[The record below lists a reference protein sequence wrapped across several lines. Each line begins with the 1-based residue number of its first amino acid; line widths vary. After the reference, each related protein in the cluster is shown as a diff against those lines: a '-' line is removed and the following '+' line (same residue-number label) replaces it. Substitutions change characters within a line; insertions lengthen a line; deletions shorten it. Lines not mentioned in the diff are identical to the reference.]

1 MPSFSPTAS
10 LKSSHSSLSSC
21 SDILSDGN
29 FYDRPYVVDSSLVD
43 SNILVK
49 TNGFHQNGNLVKQH
63 VLEVRKINGFG
74 SVVEIE
80 TAEVPLGTNNN
91 VERLSSS
98 VDGSAAFLPNDEGS
112 DEFWLPPEP
121 EDWEDDVIDRVAS
134 YDDDDDECGDGA
146 TWARPSSLSS
156 FEEEG
161 SASFKVREEKVKAM
175 DNVKN
180 GKFAALV
187 SQLVK
192 SVGVSSSGGQ
202 GENWVDIV
210 TSLSWEAAAFV
221 KPNTHEGKAMDPD
234 GYVKIKCIASGLR
247 SQSQVY
253 KGLVFKKHAAHKHMP
268 IKYKNPRLLLI
279 HGSLDLSSGG
289 LSSFDSMQQQEKS
302 NLKTIVDMIENCHP
316 NVILVEKSVSR
327 DIRESILANRMT
339 LVFDMKLHR
348 LDRVARCVGSPISST
363 ELALGQKL
371 RQCDSFH
378 IERFV
383 EEHDVSNDGG
393 KTPSKTLMFLEGCPS
408 RLGCTIVLMGA
419 SSNELKRIK
428 CVIRCA
434 VVMAYH
440 FMLEASF
447 LLDQTSMF
455 STISPCEALDP
466 ALNRQISTLIGS
478 EDTHT
483 CDSKVSDAIDIPISN
498 GFHQNDPE
506 NLMSSS
512 EGSSSLSSHSFS
524 PETFPGVSLSTS
536 IEKAMNDGFPLF
548 SVSSKRITSPFGFNG
563 RNQDVEAV
571 AKIDDMQKDGYMED
585 NLPDTQPELSDTWN
599 HSDNAEDQLLSKDGI
614 CAALDSESILVLLSS
629 RNASRGTI
637 CEKSHFSH
645 IKFYRSFDV
654 PLGNFL
660 RDTLL
665 SQGLQCK
672 TCGESPEVHSF
683 FYAHHNKQLTIQVR
697 RLPAGKSLPG
707 ETEGKLWMWS
717 RCGLCQDGSLKS
729 TKRVLISTAAHGLSF
744 GKFLQLSFSDVSSFN
759 CSSSCGH
766 SFHKDFLYFFGLGP
780 MVAVFKYSS
789 VATCS
794 VSLPPQKMEFN
805 ASVKKE
811 FLKKESDDVY
821 LQGMLMFIDIEK
833 SLKEIEARYI
843 GVTLNIQGS
852 SKEFSDIMLM
862 LKQEKSQFEVEIQ
875 HATND
880 ESEVDA
886 ASRILRLNTFRLEL
900 LLKSCVWDQRLHAL
914 LSSDIKV
921 IDSNSIASVCVEA
934 NECPVTEI
942 CLNGQVEGST
952 GVWFENGLAVD
963 VLLTEHR
970 IEDGVSDSRGK
981 PHRSV
986 SLDLETDKDWI
997 WAAFDDIRREYME
1010 DLQRGYL
1017 PKIESFSSYAAESVP
1032 QKLINDEGSRLH
1044 IPLGAN
1050 DYIVSDYEEEF
1061 SSIIACALAL
1071 LKDFEVATDDLS
1083 ERERGNDFKPNE
1095 GSQKLTRIF
1104 SLTTSRWR
1112 SFGSLDSDGLHS
1124 PPANLEDSH
1133 TSSFDG
1139 LDLLDS
1145 TVSYSASHLE
1155 VSMGLGRKRKYSV
1168 VCLFASQFRQ
1178 LRDRCCPSEVDF
1190 IASLSRCRNWDAKG
1204 GKSKSFFA
1212 KTLDDRL
1219 IIKEIKRTELDSFM
1233 KFATNYFEY
1242 MNECYELGNQT
1253 CLAKILGI
1261 YQVTIRAPRS
1271 GKETRHDLLVMENL
1285 SFGWNISRQYDLKGA
1300 LHARLNTD
1308 EAGEVLL
1315 DQNFVNDMS
1324 VSPLYVCRKSKRNL
1338 QRAVYNDTNFL
1349 NTINVMDYSLLVGV
1363 DTQRGELVCG
1373 IIDYLRQY
1381 TWDKQL
1387 ENWVKSSLVVP
1398 KNQLP
1403 TIISPIEYKKRF
1415 RKFISIHFLTVPD
1428 HWCSHRS
1435 SDPCSVCGPASDNG
1449 VQQKKRGNE
1458 DDGLFHTTSQK
1469 QGKREQGTLK
1479 VA

>member
-1 MPSFSPTAS
+1 MPSLIPSAS
-10 LKSSHSSLSSC
+10 LESSHSSLSSC
-21 SDILSDGN
+21 SDISSDVN
-29 FYDRPYVVDSSLVD
+29 FYDRPYVEDSSQEDVSLKGRLD
-43 SNILVK
+43 NSDLSVK
-49 TNGFHQNGNLVKQH
+49 TNGFHQNGNLAKQH
-63 VLEVRKINGFG
+63 ILEVGRINSFG
-74 SVVEIE
+74 SLREVE
-80 TAEVPLGTNNN
+80 TAEVPRGTDSN
-91 VERLSSS
+91 VRRVSSS
-98 VDGSAAFLPNDEGS
+98 SDGSAASLPNDEGNA
-112 DEFWLPPEP
+112 EFWLPPEP
-121 EDWEDDVIDRVAS
+121 EDWEDDVIGRVAS

-161 SASFKVREEKVKAM
+161 SASYKFREEKVKAM

-180 GKFAALV
+180 GKFMALV

-192 SVGVSSSGGQ
+192 SVGVNSSRGQ

-234 GYVKIKCIASGLR
+234 GYVKIKCIATGLR
-247 SQSQVY
+247 SQSQVF

-268 IKYKNPRLLLI
+268 IKCKNPRLLLI
-279 HGSLDLSSGG
+279 HGSLDLTSGG

-302 NLKTIVDMIENCHP
+302 NLKTIVDMIENCNP

-327 DIRESILANRMT
+327 DIQESILANRMT

-348 LDRVARCVGSPISST
+348 LDRVARCIGSPILST

-371 RQCDSFH
+371 RQCESFH

-393 KTPSKTLMFLEGCPS
+393 KRPSKTLMFLEGCPS

-419 SSNELKRIK
+419 SSDELKRIK

-440 FMLEASF
+440 FMLETSF

-455 STISPCEALDP
+455 STISPCEVVDL
-466 ALNRQISTLIGS
+466 ALNSKRSTLIGS
-478 EDTHT
+478 DETNM
-483 CDSKVSDAIDIPISN
+483 CGPKESDARLNTPSTLAIPISN

-512 EGSSSLSSHSFS
+512 ETVSGL
-524 PETFPGVSLSTS
+524 SLSTS
-536 IEKAMNDGFPLF
+536 VEKVMNNSFPF
-548 SVSSKRITSPFGFNG
+548 FTVSSERIVSPFGFNG
-563 RNQDVEAV
+563 RNWDGQTA

-585 NLPDTQPELSDTWN
+585 NSSEFLDTWN
-599 HSDNAEDQLLSKDGI
+599 HSDNAEDHLPSKDGI

-654 PLGNFL
+654 PLGKFL
-660 RDTLL
+660 RDNLL
-665 SQGLQCK
+665 NQGLQCK
-672 TCGESPEVHSF
+672 TCGETPDVHSF
-683 FYAHHNKQLTIQVR
+683 FYAHHDKQLTIQVR
-697 RLPAGKSLPG
+697 HLPAGKSLPG

-717 RCGLCQDGSLKS
+717 RCSLCQDGSSKS

-759 CSSSCGH
+759 CSSRCGH

-794 VSLPPQKMEFN
+794 VSLPPQKMEFS
-805 ASVKKE
+805 ASVRRE
-811 FLKKESDDVY
+811 LLKKDSDDVY
-821 LQGMLMFIDIEK
+821 LQGISMFIDIEK
-833 SLKEIEARYI
+833 SLKEIETRYI
-843 GVTLNIQGS
+843 GVTLNILGS
-852 SKEFSDIMLM
+852 SMEFSDIILM
-862 LKQEKSQFEVEIQ
+862 LKQEKSQFEVETQ
-875 HATND
+875 CATQV

-886 ASRILRLNTFRLEL
+886 ASRLLSLNTIRLEL
-900 LLKSCVWDQRLHAL
+900 LLKSCIWDRRLHAL

-921 IDSNSIASVCVEA
+921 IGSNSIASVFVEA

-942 CLNGQVEGST
+942 RINGQVEGST
-952 GVWFENGLAVD
+952 GVWNENGS
-963 VLLTEHR
+963 T
-970 IEDGVSDSRGK
+970 IDGLSNSHHDLEEN
-981 PHRSV
+981 PHCSL
-986 SLDLETDKDWI
+986 SLDLENDKGWI
-997 WAAFDDIRREYME
+997 WAPFADIRREYME

-1017 PKIESFSSYAAESVP
+1017 PKIESFSSYAAESVA

-1050 DYIVSDYEEEF
+1050 GYIVSDYEDEF
-1061 SSIIACALAL
+1061 SSIIACALTL
-1071 LKDFEVATDDLS
+1071 LKDFEVAADDLS
-1083 ERERGNDFKPNE
+1083 ENAQRERVNDSKPHE
-1095 GSQKLTRIF
+1095 SSQRLTRVF
-1104 SLTTSRWR
+1104 SLTTSRWP
-1112 SFGSLDSDGLHS
+1112 SFGSSDSDGVHS
-1124 PPANLEDSH
+1124 PTTNLEDSH

-1145 TVSYSASHLE
+1145 TVSYSASHPE

-1168 VCLFASQFRQ
+1168 ICLFASPFRQ

-1204 GKSKSFFA
+1204 GKSKSLFA

-1233 KFATNYFEY
+1233 TFATNYFEY

-1261 YQVTIRAPRS
+1261 YQVTIRSPKN

-1285 SFGWNISRQYDLKGA
+1285 SFGWHISRQYDLKGA

-1363 DTQRGELVCG
+1363 DSQRRELVCG

-1415 RKFISIHFLTVPD
+1415 RKFISTHFLTVPD

-1435 SDPCSVCGPASDNG
+1435 SDPCKVCGTASDNG
-1449 VQQKKRGNE
+1449 LQQKKRGSR
-1458 DDGLFHTTSQK
+1458 DDSSCQMLSQK
-1469 QGKREQGTLK
+1469 QGKREPCTLK
-1479 VA
+1479 LESFA